1 MQGGEV
7 GRKRNRILQRRRG
20 GAVQVEVVLGHS
32 VGVDVDGSEGGG
44 GVGQLR
50 QPYRDAV
57 LLEAR
62 TQHAA

>member
-1 MQGGEV
+1 M
-7 GRKRNRILQRRRG
+7 
-20 GAVQVEVVLGHS
+20 GHPAR
-32 VGVDVDGSEGGG
+32 VDVDGSEGGG

-62 TQHAA
+62 AQRAAETVLG